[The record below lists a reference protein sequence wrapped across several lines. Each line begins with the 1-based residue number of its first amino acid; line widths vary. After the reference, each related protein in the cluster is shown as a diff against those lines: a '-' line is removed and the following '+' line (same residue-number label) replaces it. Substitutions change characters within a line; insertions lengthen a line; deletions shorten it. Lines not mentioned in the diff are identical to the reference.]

1 MKNRLKG
8 DGGWLLGFLA
18 APFGIFCI
26 ALAVLLIAVAVMI

>member
-18 APFGIFCI
+18 APFGIACI
-26 ALAVLLIAVAVMI
+26 VVAGILIAVAVMM